1 MLEAPNASELP
12 LPVPESTKQL
22 RPTAQAS
29 TARRLGLLK
38 GSKGGLGVGGL
49 GYGVYKGVSD
59 GDLKAAWGGVGFG
72 I

>member
-38 GSKGGLGVGGL
+38 GSKGGLGGGVWDL
-49 GYGVYKGVSD
+49 GVSYRD
-59 GDLKAAWGGVGFG
+59 V
-72 I
+72 